1 MWANKRGAGKR
12 PAPQPRRIEQWL
24 MGLPITHNMAT
35 PLRFPSSSSSN
46 VHLTSASVQVSK
58 RPEPPWTWFRSHK
71 VLTVRG
77 LRSCVQESK
86 RKTANL
92 YIDASTYMHSSSP
105 YIKDNPLR
113 VKVRESLGHLG
124 RTYHKYLIINT
135 LAASKKRPRRG
146 FASWTSWTPA
156 ILGTRTGLPRAPRTP
171 WSPRRQPLMTCR
183 QCQGRRHGQSCQSPS
198 ARSHP
203 CLR

>member
-1 MWANKRGAGKR
+1 MMC
-12 PAPQPRRIEQWL
+12 PE
-24 MGLPITHNMAT
+24 
-35 PLRFPSSSSSN
+35 
-46 VHLTSASVQVSK
+46 SASVQVSK
-58 RPEPPWTWFRSHK
+58 RPKPPWTWFQSCNSI
-71 VLTVRG
+71 VSND
-77 LRSCVQESK
+77 LRSSVQVSK
-86 RKTANL
+86 RNRQTF
-92 YIDASTYMHSSSP
+92 YIYASTYMHSSSI
-105 YIKDNPLR
+105 YIKDNLPC

-135 LAASKKRPRRG
+135 LAASKKCPRRG

-171 WSPRRQPLMTCR
+171 WPPHRQPLMACR

-203 CLR
+203 CLH